1 MRWGVAR
8 EVLPSREGPSWFLL
22 VSLMSRRTFSRLHM
36 EACCLPPP
44 VPWAKGALVEWVGA
58 ETEGTGT
65 EAVESIRAACWVTS
79 GKSFGLS

>member
-1 MRWGVAR
+1 MSPLELLTWKRAACAGVPTRMHTRAHT
-8 EVLPSREGPSWFLL
+8 P
-22 VSLMSRRTFSRLHM
+22 
-36 EACCLPPP
+36 CCLPPP